1 MMRKRWMSVTMA
13 FALLA
18 ATTLCACG
26 KNENLHEGLGEMP
39 PFVENNEAHEA
50 PNEGTPNEE
59 APKTE
64 EAEIPE
70 MQKPEAPE
78 VQEPETPEVQ
88 EPEISEPDE
97 PAVAIPVK
105 AQYIRV
111 LVNSLNVRTGAGSGY
126 ASLGQVEKGVLLDL
140 KGRNGSWFET
150 VFRGQKA
157 FISADERYTAL
168 SELEFA
174 QEKIEA
180 VISEGLKYM
189 GVPYVYGATRYHDGK
204 GNLLKG
210 FTTSAF
216 DCSSL
221 MQYIFYQGAGV
232 KLDVTTRT
240 QILQGKAVSAKN
252 IQRGDLLFFTNSSRY
267 YKTGIERVGHVALY
281 LGDNYILHT
290 ASDYAKVEQIS
301 ATRWGYFLE
310 ARRVI

>member
-1 MMRKRWMSVTMA
+1 MMKRWLSAAMA
-13 FALLA
+13 LALFAA
-18 ATTLCACG
+18 VPLCGCG
-26 KNENLHEGLGEMP
+26 KKDDTYEDSGYIP
-39 PFVENNEAHEA
+39 PFVENNDEKI
-50 PNEGTPNEE
+50 EE
-59 APKTE
+59 VPGEELPETE
-64 EAEIPE
+64 
-70 MQKPEAPE
+70 
-78 VQEPETPEVQ
+78 VPETPEIQ
-88 EPEISEPDE
+88 EPQAPETPKPEEPKETEPDN
-97 PAVAIPVK
+97 PTAAVPKK
-105 AQYIRV
+105 AQYVRV
-111 LVNSLNVRTGAGSGY
+111 LVNNLNVRKGAGSGY

-140 KGRNGSWFET
+140 KGKSGNWYET

-157 FISADERYTAL
+157 YVSADESYTAL
-168 SELEFA
+168 SELDFA

-180 VISEGLKYM
+180 VVSEGLKYM
-189 GVPYVYGATRYHDGK
+189 GVPYVYGATRYHDGR

-240 QILQGKAVSAKN
+240 QILQGKSVSAKN
-252 IQRGDLLFFTNSSRY
+252 IQRGDLLFFTNASRY
-267 YKTGIERVGHVALY
+267 SNTGIERVGHVALY

-301 ATRWGYFLE
+301 AKRWSYFLE

>member
-1 MMRKRWMSVTMA
+1 MKKRWLSVAMA
-13 FALLA
+13 LALFAT
-18 ATTLCACG
+18 TTLCACG
-26 KNENLHEGLGEMP
+26 KNEDTYEDFAENPPSMENSEEAVANGE
-39 PFVENNEAHEA
+39 V
-50 PNEGTPNEE
+50 PNEE
-59 APKTE
+59 VHNEEVPKTE
-64 EAEIPE
+64 DTEIPE
-70 MQKPEAPE
+70 IQAS
-78 VQEPETPEVQ
+78 ETPEVP
-88 EPEISEPDE
+88 EPATPEPDE
-97 PAVAIPVK
+97 PAVAVPTK
-105 AQYIRV
+105 AQYVRV

-126 ASLGQVEKGVLLDL
+126 ASLGHVEKGVLLDL
-140 KGRNGSWFET
+140 KGRSGNWFET

-168 SELEFA
+168 SELDFA

-267 YKTGIERVGHVALY
+267 YKTGIERVGHVALS